1 MFQKIQKKVKEFF
14 KEKGQGVVEY
24 ALLLGFVAIVA
35 AYLSSSSGLIK
46 QSQDNM
52 NHINEQ
58 AKSISDQYVK
68 SPTAGG

>member
-1 MFQKIQKKVKEFF
+1 MLKKLQEKLKKFIE
-14 KEKGQGVVEY
+14 EKGQGVVEY

-52 NHINEQ
+52 KHINEQ
-58 AKSISDQYVK
+58 AQSIASQYSA
-68 SPTAGG
+68 SPS